1 MIDQNR
7 ASSDVY
13 ANIVDLYDLEHDQF
27 EEDIACFMNFIEA
40 VGDPVLE
47 LGAGT
52 GRFLIPIAEAGFRV
66 TGLDSSEP
74 MLAKAAARIS
84 DTDLGGLVTLDHR
97 SMTDCDRAPGGPFGV
112 VIAPLNGLMHLTTP
126 TEQRSVLAAAR
137 NALDP
142 RGQLLLDLMNPSPD
156 ALRGI
161 DQALIHEGGWTLPDG
176 GRVDKF
182 SSRHIR
188 PSEQIIRTDLW
199 YDVVAP
205 DGSMRRVT
213 SQYEM
218 RYIHRAELE
227 LMLELAGYPEWELY
241 GSYDLDPFEDGSDR
255 LIVAAEA
262 S

>member
-1 MIDQNR
+1 MTDPN
-7 ASSDVY
+7 APLSDAY

-27 EEDIACFMNFIEA
+27 DDDIACFMNFIEA

-52 GRFLIPIAEAGFRV
+52 GRFLVPIAEAGFRV
-66 TGLDSSEP
+66 TGLDSSGP
-74 MLAKAAARIS
+74 MLGRAADRIS
-84 DTDLGGLVTLDHR
+84 ETDLGNLVTLDQR
-97 SMTDCDRAPGGPFGV
+97 SMTSCDEAPGGPFGV
-112 VIAPLNGLMHLTTP
+112 VIAPLNGLMHLASSAA
-126 TEQRSVLAAAR
+126 QRSVLAAAR
-137 NALDP
+137 KALDP
-142 RGQLLLDLMNPSPD
+142 RGQLLLDLMNPSPE

-161 DQALIHEGGWTLPDG
+161 DQALIHEGGWSLPDG

-205 DGSMRRVT
+205 DGSMRRIA

-218 RYIHRAELE
+218 RYIYRAELE

>member
-7 ASSDVY
+7 ASSDAY

-27 EEDIACFMNFIEA
+27 EDDIACFMNFIEA

-74 MLAKAAARIS
+74 MLTKAADRIA
-84 DTDLGGLVTLDHR
+84 DTDFRELVKLDLR
-97 SMTDCDRAPGGPFGV
+97 SMIDCDQAPGGPFGV
-112 VIAPLNGLMHLTTP
+112 VIAPLNGLMHLTTSA
-126 TEQRSVLAAAR
+126 EQRSVLAAAR
-137 NALDP
+137 RALDP

-161 DQALIHEGGWTLPDG
+161 DQALIHEGRWWLPDG

-199 YDVVAP
+199 YDIASP
-205 DGSMRRVT
+205 DGSLRRVA

-218 RYIHRAELE
+218 RYIHRAEIE

-241 GSYDLDPFEDGSDR
+241 GSYDLDPYEDGSDR